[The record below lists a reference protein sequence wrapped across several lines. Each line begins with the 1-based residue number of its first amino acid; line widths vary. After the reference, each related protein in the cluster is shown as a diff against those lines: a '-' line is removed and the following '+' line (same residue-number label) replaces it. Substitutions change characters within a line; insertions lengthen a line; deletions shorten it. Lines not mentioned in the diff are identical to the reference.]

1 MNRMSG
7 EEDKKVVNLDQF
19 RKEKFSLKIKVGE
32 YYKHPEMG
40 VHLHCIGVTIP
51 MHTKNNEVH
60 FIVEDHFG
68 NLATF
73 RTNDPPPDFVKSNVQ
88 EYAAAVMGE
97 EPPEVS

>member
-1 MNRMSG
+1 MNKMSG
-7 EEDKKVVNLDQF
+7 ENDKVVNLDEF
-19 RKEKFSLKIKVGE
+19 RKEKFSLKIKVWE

-73 RTNDPPPDFVKSNVQ
+73 RTNDPPPEFVKSNVQ

>member
-1 MNRMSG
+1 MSG
-7 EEDKKVVNLDQF
+7 ENDKVVNLDEF

-51 MHTKNNEVH
+51 MHTKNNEFH

-73 RTNDPPPDFVKSNVQ
+73 LTNDPPPEFVKSNVQ